1 MPKTKESG
9 SWLRKPGVQ
18 TLLASLLCIVLGLLV
33 GFIALLIINPAGA
46 GEAISDIVKNFLNYS
61 KPTTQIKNLGNTLVK
76 TAPLLMCS
84 LSVLFAYK
92 VGLFNIGA
100 AGQYVAGAGACIY
113 CAVGLGL
120 PWPVCMAAAL
130 LAGALIGS
138 VSGALKAY
146 RNVNEVISCIMLNW
160 ISLYLVNT
168 LLTGV
173 KNPTSPY
180 TYNVSKRLLFENGA
194 QTVVDHPQAVLP
206 QLGIQTFFNNNKYVG
221 LSLPLA
227 ILFAVA
233 IWVLLTKTMLGY
245 ELRATGLNK
254 NAAKYCGM
262 QDRKNIV
269 LTMAIAGGLAGIGAA
284 MFYLTGF
291 EEWSVTQSSVP
302 GMGFNG
308 IAAAFLGGLN
318 PIGAIFSS
326 FFIQHITD
334 GGAQLDKQVYPAE
347 ISSLISSLIIYFCG
361 FVLFFKTTLNRWL
374 DRRREAAEK
383 GGKAS

>member
-1 MPKTKESG
+1 MQNTRKRE
-9 SWLRKPGVQ
+9 SWLRKPGAQ
-18 TLLASLLCIVLGLLV
+18 TLLVSLLCIVLGLLV

-46 GEAISDIVKNFLNYS
+46 GEAIGDIVKNFMNYS
-61 KPTTQIKNLGNTLVK
+61 KHTTRIKNLGNTLVK

-113 CAVGLGL
+113 AAVDLGL
-120 PWPVCMAAAL
+120 PWPVCML
-130 LAGALIGS
+130 LAIIAGAVIGAL
-138 VSGALKAY
+138 SGALKAY

-180 TYNVSKRLLFENGA
+180 TYNVSKRLAMVDGV
-194 QTVVDHPQAVLP
+194 QTVVDHPEAVLP
-206 QLGIQTFFNNNKYVG
+206 QLGLQNFFNNNKYVG
-221 LSLPLA
+221 LALPLA
-227 ILFAVA
+227 VLLAVL
-233 IWVLLTKTMLGY
+233 IWVLLTKMKLGY

-262 QDRKNIV
+262 QYRINIV

-334 GGAQLDKQVYPAE
+334 GGAQLNKQVYPAE

-361 FVLFFKTTLNRWL
+361 FVLFFKMSLNRRL
-374 DRRREAAEK
+374 DALQEKAAK